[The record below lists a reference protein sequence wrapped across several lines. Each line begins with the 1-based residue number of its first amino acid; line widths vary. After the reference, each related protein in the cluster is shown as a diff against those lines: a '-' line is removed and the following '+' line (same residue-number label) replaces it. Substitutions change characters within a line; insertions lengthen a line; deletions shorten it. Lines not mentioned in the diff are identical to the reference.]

1 MSPERDKTHRHGLT
15 RQAACKGQPWARQR
29 SRQPG
34 RKAGE
39 HVHLGDQALPGWH
52 SLTLGTWPSDSRS
65 QTQPEGHLKISRCLG
80 HSLLPM
86 AGWCMHTLTAT
97 IPWHKVEYMQV
108 ASAWEPPVTSPS
120 PDSLC
125 QNTPQHQQT
134 CCCTCPAS
142 SPVLAPLHPCPHP
155 AAAGAQTTWAQAPT
169 AQIPLP
175 LILHSARG
183 QSCSSSWVF

>member
-1 MSPERDKTHRHGLT
+1 MQGAALG
-15 RQAACKGQPWARQR
+15 QAAQQAARQESRTARAPWR
-29 SRQPG
+29 SGSAR
-34 RKAGE
+34 
-39 HVHLGDQALPGWH
+39 LALTP
-52 SLTLGTWPSDSRS
+52 LGTWPSDSRS
-65 QTQPEGHLKISRCLG
+65 QTQPEGHLKISRCPG

-86 AGWCMHTLTAT
+86 AGRCMHTLTAT
-97 IPWHKVEYMQV
+97 VPWHKAEHMQA
-108 ASAWEPPVTSPS
+108 ASAREPPVTSPS
-120 PDSLC
+120 TDSLC

-155 AAAGAQTTWAQAPT
+155 APAGAQTTWAQAPT

-183 QSCSSSWVF
+183 QSCSSSWAS